1 MPASLVSQLG
11 RRKRQLDTL
20 RVMLAGV
27 DEIPQAISTIGQ
39 ERDLKPDEIAE
50 AESLAA
56 RRERIV
62 KGIAETED
70 NLGHARR

>member
-27 DEIPQAISTIGQ
+27 DEILQAISTIGQ